1 MLFPS
6 EDQSKL
12 DKRSL
17 INLPIPLGWEQ
28 IGSCSHWLPK
38 READVTLKGDGWRG
52 SWKDHPTS
60 RMQSADRDPGVLG
73 APMASVTLHSAP
85 GALGTVSGRKKTS
98 H

>member
-38 READVTLKGDGWRG
+38 WEADVTLMGGGWRG
-52 SWKDHPTS
+52 SQKDHPTS
-60 RMQSADRDPGVLG
+60 WMQSADRDPGVLG

>member
-38 READVTLKGDGWRG
+38 WEADVTLTGGGWRG
-52 SWKDHPTS
+52 SRKDHPTS